1 MTKEVL
7 LTITGLQFDGESEQK
22 YSDTFPGEY
31 YERGGKRY
39 VVYDEIMEGFTES
52 TGNIIKFTEKEVEV
66 TKKGVV
72 NTQMLFV
79 ENKLNR
85 ASYKTPYGE
94 LIMGTNT
101 SGIRFLETEERI
113 RVDVEYEL
121 ELNYEHQ
128 ADCRISIDIR
138 PRV

>member
-39 VVYDEIMEGFTES
+39 VVYDEVMEGFTES
-52 TGNIIKFTEKEVEV
+52 TKNIIKFTEKEVDV
-66 TKKGVV
+66 TRKGVV
-72 NTQMLFV
+72 NTQMLFE

-85 ASYKTPYGE
+85 TSYRTPYGE
-94 LIMGTNT
+94 LVMGINT
-101 SGIRFLETEERI
+101 VGIRFLETEERI

-128 ADCRISIDIR
+128 ADCKISIDIR